1 VIPAKRFGLFGAAM
15 ILALGVAAGGA
26 QSSSTSPDAKS
37 SPAKKFRIAVILPD
51 FTANELILDQKNGAV
66 SAAKKLGVTLLIT
79 GSGSAETQVKAVQDA
94 IGAKVDAIVY
104 NTIDGKAM
112 TTAVKQANA
121 ANIPVICSN
130 SCATGGK
137 NAVKVTFDYRQMGM
151 LAGKWL
157 ATKLPGGKG
166 TLGIVDTSRADASV
180 QMIYAGLYAG
190 LKTGHASP
198 SIKISPPTNWDPAKA
213 LTVSANFLTA
223 NPNLDALICFHDLV
237 ANACRQS
244 MNAAGYKSIPL
255 AGLGGTCQGFS
266 NMLRGRQDFTVA
278 QFLYSAGVLGVQDAV
293 QVLKGKPPA
302 NRNQIAPMLG
312 ISTQDAKAI
321 LAGTKTVP
329 ASLGLKAKIQR
340 AAGGCK

>member
-1 VIPAKRFGLFGAAM
+1 VIPTKRVRLFGVAL

-26 QSSSTSPDAKS
+26 QGSTTAPNSKN
-37 SPAKKFRIAVILPD
+37 SPAKRYRIAVILPD

-66 SAAKKLGVTLLIT
+66 AAGKRLGVTLLIT

-104 NTIDGKAM
+104 NTIDAKAM
-112 TTAVKQANA
+112 ATAIKQAND

-130 SCATGGK
+130 SCAAGK
-137 NAVKVTFDYRQMGM
+137 HAVKVTFNYRLMGQ
-151 LAGKWL
+151 LAGKWI

-166 TLGIVDTSRADASV
+166 TLGVVDTSRADASV
-180 QMIYAGLYAG
+180 QQIYAGMYAA
-190 LKTGHASP
+190 LKAAHASP
-198 SIKISPPTNWDPAKA
+198 AIKISPPTNWDPARA

-223 NPNLDALICFHDLV
+223 NPNLDVLICFHDLV

-266 NMLRGRQDFTVA
+266 NMLKGRQDFTVA
-278 QFLYSAGVLGVQDAV
+278 QFLYSAGDLGVTDAV
-293 QVLKGKPPA
+293 DVLNGKPPA

-312 ISTQDAKAI
+312 ITAADAKAI
-321 LAGTKTVP
+321 LAGTKKVP
-329 ASLGLKAKIQR
+329 PGLGLQAKIKR

>member
-1 VIPAKRFGLFGAAM
+1 VIPAKRVGLFGVAM
-15 ILALGVAAGGA
+15 ILALGVVAGGA
-26 QSSSTSPDAKS
+26 QGSSTSPS
-37 SPAKKFRIAVILPD
+37 SKAATKYRIALILPD

-66 SAAKKLGVTLLIT
+66 AAAKRLGVTLMIT

-104 NTIDGKAM
+104 NTIDAKAM
-112 TTAVKQANA
+112 ATAIKQAND

-130 SCATGGK
+130 SCTTGK
-137 NAVKVTFDYRQMGM
+137 HAVKVTFNYSIMGR
-151 LAGKWL
+151 LAGTWL
-157 ATKLPGGKG
+157 GKQLPGGKG

-180 QMIYAGLYAG
+180 QQIYAGLYAG
-190 LKTGHASP
+190 LKADHATP
-198 SIKISPPTNWDPAKA
+198 KIKISPPTNWDPAKA

-266 NMLRGRQDFTVA
+266 NMLKGRQDYTVA
-278 QFLYSAGVLGVQDAV
+278 QFLYSAGDLGVQDAV
-293 QVLKGKPPA
+293 DVLKGKPPA
-302 NRNQIAPMLG
+302 NKNQIAPMLG
-312 ISTQDAKAI
+312 VSAADAKAI
-321 LAGTKTVP
+321 LAGTKKVP
-329 ASLGLKAKIQR
+329 AGLGLRQKIQR
-340 AAGGCK
+340 AAHGCK

>member
-1 VIPAKRFGLFGAAM
+1 MKRVGLFGAAM
-15 ILALGVAAGGA
+15 ILAFSLAAGGA
-26 QSSSTSPDAKS
+26 QGSSTSPNSKSAAAAKY
-37 SPAKKFRIAVILPD
+37 RIALILPD

-66 SAAKKLGVTLLIT
+66 AAAKRLGVTLLIT

-104 NTIDGKAM
+104 NTIDAKAM
-112 TTAVKQANA
+112 ATAIKQAND

-130 SCATGGK
+130 SCAPGK
-137 NAVKVTFDYRQMGM
+137 HAVKVTFNYSLMGK
-151 LAGKWL
+151 LAGKWI

-180 QMIYAGLYAG
+180 QQIYAGLYAA
-190 LKTGHASP
+190 LKAAHATP
-198 SIKISPPTNWDPAKA
+198 TIKVSPPTNWDPAKA

-223 NPNLDALICFHDLV
+223 NPNLDVLICFHDLV

-244 MNAAGYKSIPL
+244 MNAAGYKKIPL

-266 NMLRGRQDFTVA
+266 NMLKGRQDFTVA
-278 QFLYSAGVLGVQDAV
+278 QFLFSAGDLGVTDAV
-293 QVLKGKPPA
+293 AVLNGKPPA

-312 ISTQDAKAI
+312 VTAQDAKAI
-321 LAGTKTVP
+321 LAGTKKVP
-329 ASLGLKAKIQR
+329 AGLGLQAKIKR

>member
-1 VIPAKRFGLFGAAM
+1 MIPAKRVGLFGVAM

-26 QSSSTSPDAKS
+26 QASPNSKS
-37 SPAKKFRIAVILPD
+37 APAKTYRIALILPD

-66 SAAKKLGVTLLIT
+66 AAAKKLGVTLMIT

-104 NTIDGKAM
+104 NTIDAKAM
-112 TTAVKQANA
+112 APAIKQAND

-130 SCATGGK
+130 SCTTGK
-137 NAVKVTFDYRQMGM
+137 HAVKVTFNYRIMGM

-157 ATKLPGGKG
+157 GKQLPGGKG

-180 QMIYAGLYAG
+180 QQIYAGLYAG
-190 LKTGHASP
+190 LKADGASP
-198 SIKISPPTNWDPAKA
+198 SVKISPPTNWDPAKA

-266 NMLRGRQDFTVA
+266 NMLKGRQDYTVA
-278 QFLYSAGVLGVQDAV
+278 QFLYSAGNLGVVDAV
-293 QVLKGKPPA
+293 DVLNGKPPA

-312 ISTQDAKAI
+312 VSAADAKAI
-321 LAGTKTVP
+321 LAGTKKVP
-329 ASLGLKAKIQR
+329 PGLGLQQKIKR

>member
-1 VIPAKRFGLFGAAM
+1 MKRVGLFGVAM
-15 ILALGVAAGGA
+15 ILALSLAAGGA
-26 QSSSTSPDAKS
+26 QGSSTSPSSKSAATAKY
-37 SPAKKFRIAVILPD
+37 RIALILPD

-66 SAAKKLGVTLLIT
+66 AAAKRLGVTLLIT

-94 IGAKVDAIVY
+94 IGAKVNAIVY
-104 NTIDGKAM
+104 NTIDAKAM
-112 TTAVKQANA
+112 ATAIKQAND

-130 SCATGGK
+130 SCAAGK
-137 NAVKVTFDYRQMGM
+137 HAVKVTFNYRLMGQ
-151 LAGKWL
+151 LAGKWI
-157 ATKLPGGKG
+157 AKELPGGKG

-180 QMIYAGLYAG
+180 QQIYAGLYAA
-190 LKTGHASP
+190 LKAAHASP
-198 SIKISPPTNWDPAKA
+198 KIKISPPTNWDPAKA

-223 NPNLDALICFHDLV
+223 NPNLDVLICFHDLV

-266 NMLRGRQDFTVA
+266 NMLKGRQDFTVA
-278 QFLYSAGVLGVQDAV
+278 QFLYSAGDLGVTDAV
-293 QVLKGKPPA
+293 DVLNGKPPA

-312 ISTQDAKAI
+312 VTTQDAKAI
-321 LAGTKTVP
+321 LAGTKKVP
-329 ASLGLKAKIQR
+329 PGLGLQQKIKR

>member
-1 VIPAKRFGLFGAAM
+1 VIPAKRVGLFGVAI
-15 ILALGVAAGGA
+15 ILALGVAAGA
-26 QSSSTSPDAKS
+26 QGSSTSPNSKS
-37 SPAKKFRIAVILPD
+37 SSAKKFRIAVILPD

-66 SAAKKLGVTLLIT
+66 AAGKRNGVTLMIT

-104 NTIDGKAM
+104 NTIDAKAM
-112 TTAVKQANA
+112 ATAIKQAND

-130 SCATGGK
+130 SCTTGK
-137 NAVKVTFDYRQMGM
+137 HAVKVTFNYRIMGM

-157 ATKLPGGKG
+157 GKQLPGGKG

-180 QMIYAGLYAG
+180 QQIYAGLYAG
-190 LKTGHASP
+190 LKADGASP
-198 SIKISPPTNWDPAKA
+198 SVKISPPTNWDPAKA

-223 NPNLDALICFHDLV
+223 NPNLDVLICFHDLV

-255 AGLGGTCQGFS
+255 AGLGGTCQGIS
-266 NMLRGRQDFTVA
+266 NMLKGRQDFTVA
-278 QFLYSAGVLGVQDAV
+278 QFLYSAGDLGVQDAV
-293 QVLKGKPPA
+293 DVLKGKPPT
-302 NRNQIAPMLG
+302 NKNQIAPMLG
-312 ISTQDAKAI
+312 LSTADAKAI
-321 LAGTKTVP
+321 LAGTKKVP
-329 ASLGLKAKIQR
+329 ASLGLQQKIKR

>member
-1 VIPAKRFGLFGAAM
+1 MKRVGLFGAAM
-15 ILALGVAAGGA
+15 ILAFSLAAGGA
-26 QSSSTSPDAKS
+26 QGSSTSPNSKSAAAAKY
-37 SPAKKFRIAVILPD
+37 RIALILPD

-66 SAAKKLGVTLLIT
+66 AAAKRLGVTLLIT

-104 NTIDGKAM
+104 NTIDAKAM
-112 TTAVKQANA
+112 AVAIKQAND

-130 SCATGGK
+130 SCAPGK
-137 NAVKVTFDYRQMGM
+137 HAVKVTFNYSLMGK
-151 LAGKWL
+151 LAGKWI
-157 ATKLPGGKG
+157 ATQLPGGKG

-180 QMIYAGLYAG
+180 QQIYAGLYAA
-190 LKTGHASP
+190 LKAAHATP
-198 SIKISPPTNWDPAKA
+198 TIKVSPPTNWDPAKA

-223 NPNLDALICFHDLV
+223 NPNLDVLICFHDLV

-244 MNAAGYKSIPL
+244 MNAAGYKNIPL

-266 NMLRGRQDFTVA
+266 NMLKGRQNFTVA
-278 QFLYSAGVLGVQDAV
+278 QFLYSAGDLGVTDAV
-293 QVLKGKPPA
+293 AVLNGKPPA

-312 ISTQDAKAI
+312 VTTADAKAI
-321 LAGTKTVP
+321 LAGTKKVP
-329 ASLGLKAKIQR
+329 ASLGLLQKIKR

>member
-1 VIPAKRFGLFGAAM
+1 MKRVGLFGVAT
-15 ILALGVAAGGA
+15 ILALSLASAGA
-26 QSSSTSPDAKS
+26 QGSSRSPSSKSTASAKY
-37 SPAKKFRIAVILPD
+37 RIALILPD

-66 SAAKKLGVTLLIT
+66 AAAKKLGVTLLIT

-104 NTIDGKAM
+104 NTIDAKAM
-112 TTAVKQANA
+112 ATAIKQAND

-130 SCATGGK
+130 SCAAGK
-137 NAVKVTFDYRQMGM
+137 HAVKVTFNYRLMGQ
-151 LAGKWL
+151 LAGKWI
-157 ATKLPGGKG
+157 ATQLPGGKG

-180 QMIYAGLYAG
+180 QQIYAGLYAA
-190 LKTGHASP
+190 LKAAHASP
-198 SIKISPPTNWDPAKA
+198 KIKISPPTNWDPAKA
-213 LTVSANFLTA
+213 LTVSANFLTG
-223 NPNLDALICFHDLV
+223 NPNLDVLICFHDLV

-266 NMLRGRQDFTVA
+266 NMLKGRQDFTVA
-278 QFLYSAGVLGVQDAV
+278 QFLYSAGDLGVTDAV
-293 QVLKGKPPA
+293 DVLKGKPPA

-312 ISTQDAKAI
+312 VTTQDEKAI
-321 LAGTKTVP
+321 LAGTKKVP
-329 ASLGLKAKIQR
+329 PSLGLQQKIKR

>member
-1 VIPAKRFGLFGAAM
+1 MIPAKRVGLFGVAM
-15 ILALGVAAGGA
+15 ILALGVVAAGA
-26 QSSSTSPDAKS
+26 QGSSTSPSSKAAKY
-37 SPAKKFRIAVILPD
+37 RIAVILPD

-66 SAAKKLGVTLLIT
+66 AAGKRNGVTLMIT

-104 NTIDGKAM
+104 NTIDAKAM
-112 TTAVKQANA
+112 ATAIKQANDA
-121 ANIPVICSN
+121 DIPVICSN
-130 SCATGGK
+130 SCTTGK
-137 NAVKVTFDYRQMGM
+137 HAVKVTFNYSIMGR

-157 ATKLPGGKG
+157 GKQLPGGKG

-180 QMIYAGLYAG
+180 QQIYAGLYAG
-190 LKTGHASP
+190 LKADHATP
-198 SIKISPPTNWDPAKA
+198 KIKISPPTNWDPAKA

-266 NMLRGRQDFTVA
+266 NMLKGRQDYTVA
-278 QFLYSAGVLGVQDAV
+278 QFLYSAGDLGVQDAV
-293 QVLKGKPPA
+293 DVLNGKPPT
-302 NRNQIAPMLG
+302 NKNQIAPMLG
-312 ISTQDAKAI
+312 VSAADAKAI
-321 LAGTKTVP
+321 LAGTKKVP
-329 ASLGLKAKIQR
+329 AGLGLRQKIQR
-340 AAGGCK
+340 AAHGCK

>member
-1 VIPAKRFGLFGAAM
+1 MIPMKRIGLFGVTA
-15 ILALGVAAGGA
+15 ILALSIVAGVAQG
-26 QSSSTSPDAKS
+26 SSTSPSSKS
-37 SPAKKFRIAVILPD
+37 SASANYRIAVILPD

-66 SAAKKLGVTLLIT
+66 AAAKKLGVTLLIT

-104 NTIDGKAM
+104 NTIDAKAM
-112 TTAVKQANA
+112 ATAIKQAND

-130 SCATGGK
+130 SCAAGK
-137 NAVKVTFDYRQMGM
+137 HAFKVTFNYKLMGQ
-151 LAGKWL
+151 LAGKWI
-157 ATKLPGGKG
+157 ATELPGGKG

-180 QMIYAGLYAG
+180 QQIYAGMYAA
-190 LKTGHASP
+190 LKAAHASP
-198 SIKISPPTNWDPAKA
+198 KVKISPPTNWDPAKA
-213 LTVSANFLTA
+213 LTVSANFLTG
-223 NPNLDALICFHDLV
+223 NPNLDVLICFHDLV

-266 NMLRGRQDFTVA
+266 NMLKGRQDFTVA
-278 QFLYSAGVLGVQDAV
+278 QFLYSAGALGVTDAV
-293 QVLKGKPPA
+293 AVLNGKPPA

-312 ISTQDAKAI
+312 VTTQDEKAI
-321 LAGTKTVP
+321 LAGTKKVP
-329 ASLGLKAKIQR
+329 PNLGLQQKIKR

>member
-1 VIPAKRFGLFGAAM
+1 VIPMKRVGLFGAAM
-15 ILALGVAAGGA
+15 ILALGLAAGGA
-26 QSSSTSPDAKS
+26 QGSSTSPSSKS
-37 SPAKKFRIAVILPD
+37 SAAAKYRIALILPD

-66 SAAKKLGVTLLIT
+66 AAAKRLGVTLLIT

-104 NTIDGKAM
+104 NTIDAKAM
-112 TTAVKQANA
+112 ATAIKQAND

-130 SCATGGK
+130 SCAAGK
-137 NAVKVTFDYRQMGM
+137 HAVKVTFNYSLMGK
-151 LAGKWL
+151 LAGKWI
-157 ATKLPGGKG
+157 ATQLPGGKG

-180 QMIYAGLYAG
+180 QQIYAGLYAA
-190 LKTGHASP
+190 LKAAHATP
-198 SIKISPPTNWDPAKA
+198 TIKVSPPTNWDPAKA

-223 NPNLDALICFHDLV
+223 NPNLDVLICFHDLV

-244 MNAAGYKSIPL
+244 MNAAGYNSIPL

-266 NMLRGRQDFTVA
+266 NMLKGRQDFTVA
-278 QFLYSAGVLGVQDAV
+278 QFLYSAGDLGVTDAV
-293 QVLKGKPPA
+293 AVLKGKPPA

-312 ISTQDAKAI
+312 VTTADAKAI
-321 LAGTKTVP
+321 LAGTKKVP
-329 ASLGLKAKIQR
+329 AGLGLQQKIKR